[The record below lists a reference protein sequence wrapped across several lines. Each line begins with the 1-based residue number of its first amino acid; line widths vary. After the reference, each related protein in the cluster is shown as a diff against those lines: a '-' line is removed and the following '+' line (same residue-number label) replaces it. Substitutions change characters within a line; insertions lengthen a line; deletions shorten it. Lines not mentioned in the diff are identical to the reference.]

1 MPGIVVAERSGGTS
15 VSGRADEGFG
25 AHPFGE
31 IARATVAA
39 QERSLELAQ
48 AWSGSLQQ
56 LVSDQ
61 AEGGRAALEAL
72 TSTLAATERALA
84 SQEEANRA
92 LRQSLEAYRGVIER
106 ASASQERSARLI
118 TAALESF
125 AAATQAQLE
134 LTRAFLAPMSAQ
146 PEAFGSLVQGWN
158 DAFLRLLEA
167 APGAQP
173 RRPEQD

>member
-1 MPGIVVAERSGGTS
+1 MSERAGQ
-15 VSGRADEGFG
+15 GFG

-31 IARATVAA
+31 IARATVGA
-39 QERSLELAQ
+39 QERSLALAQ

-72 TSTLAATERALA
+72 TSTLAATEQALA
-84 SQEEANRA
+84 SQEEANPA
-92 LRQSLEAYRGVIER
+92 LRQSLEAYRAVIEP
-106 ASASQERSARLI
+106 AS
-118 TAALESF
+118 T
-125 AAATQAQLE
+125 TQAQLE

-146 PEAFGSLVQGWN
+146 PEAFGTMVQGWN

-173 RRPEQD
+173 RRPEPPGSPR

>member
-1 MPGIVVAERSGGTS
+1 MSGT
-15 VSGRADEGFG
+15 ADEGFA
-25 AHPFGE
+25 AHPFAE

-48 AWSGSLQQ
+48 AWTGSLQQ
-56 LVSDQ
+56 LISDQ

-92 LRQSLEAYRGVIER
+92 LRQSLEAYRAVIER
-106 ASASQERSARLI
+106 ATATQERSTRLVM
-118 TAALESF
+118 TALESF
-125 AAATQAQLE
+125 TATTQAQLE
-134 LTRAFLAPMSAQ
+134 LTRAFLAPLSAQ
-146 PEAFGSLVQGWN
+146 PEAFGSIVQGWN

-167 APGAQP
+167 APGAKP
-173 RRPEQD
+173 RRSTRD

>member
-1 MPGIVVAERSGGTS
+1 MSGT
-15 VSGRADEGFG
+15 ADEGFA
-25 AHPFGE
+25 AHPFAE

-56 LVSDQ
+56 LISDQ
-61 AEGGRAALEAL
+61 AEGGRAALGAL

-92 LRQSLEAYRGVIER
+92 LRQSLEAYRAVIER
-106 ASASQERSARLI
+106 ATATQERSTRLVM
-118 TAALESF
+118 TALESF
-125 AAATQAQLE
+125 TATTQAQLE
-134 LTRAFLAPMSAQ
+134 LTRAFLAPLSAQ
-146 PEAFGSLVQGWN
+146 PEAFGSIVQGWN

-167 APGAQP
+167 APGARP
-173 RRPEQD
+173 RRAEPD

>member
-1 MPGIVVAERSGGTS
+1 MT
-15 VSGRADEGFG
+15 GRAEEGFG

-31 IARATVAA
+31 IAKATVSA

-48 AWSGSLQQ
+48 AWSDSLRE
-56 LVSDQ
+56 LVTDQ

-84 SQEEANRA
+84 GQEEANRA
-92 LRQSLEAYRGVIER
+92 LRQSLEAYREVIER
-106 ASASQERSARLI
+106 ASATQERSARLVQ
-118 TAALESF
+118 AALDSF
-125 AAATQAQLE
+125 AATTQAQLE
-134 LTRAFLAPMSAQ
+134 LTRAFLVPLGRQ

-158 DAFLRLLEA
+158 DAFLRLLEG

-173 RRPEQD
+173 RQPER

>member
-1 MPGIVVAERSGGTS
+1 MSES
-15 VSGRADEGFG
+15 ADQGFG

-56 LVSDQ
+56 LISDQ
-61 AEGGRAALEAL
+61 AEGGRAALQAL
-72 TSTLAATERALA
+72 TSTLAATEKALA

-92 LRQSLEAYRGVIER
+92 LRQSLEAYRAVIER
-106 ASASQERSARLI
+106 ASATQERTTRLV

-125 AAATQAQLE
+125 AATTQAQLE

-146 PEAFGSLVQGWN
+146 PEAFGTLVQGWN
-158 DAFLRLLEA
+158 DAFQRLLEA
-167 APGAQP
+167 APGARP
-173 RRPEQD
+173 RRPEPPGPPR

>member
-1 MPGIVVAERSGGTS
+1 MSGT
-15 VSGRADEGFG
+15 ADEGSG
-25 AHPFGE
+25 AHPFAE

-48 AWSGSLQQ
+48 AWSDSLRE
-56 LVSDQ
+56 LVTNQ

-84 SQEEANRA
+84 GQEEANRA
-92 LRQSLEAYRGVIER
+92 LRQSLEAYREVIER
-106 ASASQERSARLI
+106 ASTTQERSARLVQ
-118 TAALESF
+118 AALDSF
-125 AAATQAQLE
+125 AATTQAQLE
-134 LTRAFLAPMSAQ
+134 LTRAFLVPLGRQ

-167 APGAQP
+167 APGAKP
-173 RRPEQD
+173 RRSDRE

>member
-1 MPGIVVAERSGGTS
+1 MTGT
-15 VSGRADEGFG
+15 ADEGFG
-25 AHPFGE
+25 ALPFGE

-48 AWSGSLQQ
+48 AWAEALGE
-56 LVSDQ
+56 LVAGQ
-61 AEGGRAALEAL
+61 AEGGRAVLEAL
-72 TSTLAATERALA
+72 TSTLTATERALA

-106 ASASQERSARLI
+106 ATATQERSARLV
-118 TAALESF
+118 TTALESF
-125 AAATQAQLE
+125 AATTQAQLE

-146 PEAFGSLVQGWN
+146 PEAFGSMVKGWN

-167 APGAQP
+167 APGAEP
-173 RRPEQD
+173 RRPGRD